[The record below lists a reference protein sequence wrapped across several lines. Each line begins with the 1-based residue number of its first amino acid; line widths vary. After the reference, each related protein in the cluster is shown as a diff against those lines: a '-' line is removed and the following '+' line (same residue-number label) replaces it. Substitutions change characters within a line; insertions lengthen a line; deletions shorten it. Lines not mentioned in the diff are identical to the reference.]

1 MATVDHRRAVA
12 DRNRRGILDATERL
26 LAKRAPLSMAAI
38 AAEAGVSRPT
48 LYAHFKTLPDVL
60 EAAVKRSVDDSLEAI
75 EGAEPEVGPAD
86 EALERMLEAS
96 WRKLAG
102 YDALARGAAEYL
114 PTESLHRTH
123 APLMAYTAGVIER
136 GQADGTFRRDLPV
149 AWLVNVYYSLIHAA
163 DELARTPGMKRDE
176 ALSMLK
182 STIHD
187 LFAAPDP
194 RRTARG
200 SSRTR
205 SSRTRR

>member
-1 MATVDHRRAVA
+1 MAIVDHRRAVA

-38 AAEAGVSRPT
+38 AAEAGLSRPT

-96 WRKLAG
+96 WRQLAG

-123 APLMAYTAGVIER
+123 APLMAQTAGVIER
-136 GQADGTFRRDLPV
+136 GQANGTFRRDLSIP
-149 AWLVNVYYSLIHAA
+149 WLVNVYYSLIHAA
-163 DELARTPGMKRDE
+163 DELARTRGVQRSE
-176 ALSMLK
+176 VLTMLK

-187 LFAAPDP
+187 LFAAPETG
-194 RRTARG
+194 RAARG
-200 SSRTR
+200 GSAGRSGRTGR
-205 SSRTRR
+205 